1 MTIEKVEHTDA
12 MNHGLQM
19 LAEDVLEECGS
30 CGMYHPKDW
39 SGDCRDD
46 AHRMHPD
53 DLANL
58 WRGAPDMVTALHM
71 IATAT
76 EDSLHMQHPATLEDY
91 KEAFRWVQEIAKT
104 VLLNVERGVFTIK

>member
-12 MNHGLQM
+12 MNHRLQM

-46 AHRMHPD
+46 AHRLHPD
-53 DLANL
+53 DLANV
-58 WRGAPDMVTALHM
+58 WKGSPDMLKTLHT
-71 IATAT
+71 IANTT
-76 EDSLHMQHPATLEDY
+76 EDSMPMECPATLSDY
-91 KEAFRWVQEIAKT
+91 KEAFLWLTKLAKET
-104 VLLNVERGVFTIK
+104 LEAVENGIFSNS